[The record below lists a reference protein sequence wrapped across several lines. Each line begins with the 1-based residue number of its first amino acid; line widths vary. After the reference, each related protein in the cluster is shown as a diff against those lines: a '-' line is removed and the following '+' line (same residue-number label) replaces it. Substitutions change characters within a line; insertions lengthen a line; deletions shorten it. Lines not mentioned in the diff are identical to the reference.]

1 MLSYMQNSKISKVLV
16 IDDDL
21 DICALLKRFLS
32 KNDFDVQTAHTGQ
45 SALKLVEKSKFDVV
59 LCDFRLP
66 DKDGIE
72 MVLEIKKISPSTQVI
87 VITGYSDVKMAVK
100 VIKRGAFEYV
110 TKPIHPEEILLSIQQ
125 ALAER
130 KDISKSEPQ
139 EISEKKKSL
148 PSSGPSFVKGKSER
162 SKQLYKLM
170 DLVAPTDMT
179 VIVLGES
186 GTGKEVMANAIHE
199 KSKRSNKK
207 FVSVDCGAIP
217 KEIAGSELFGHKKGS
232 FTGALADKIGHFEE
246 AHGGTLFLDEIGNL
260 SYENQV
266 KLLRVLQ
273 ERKIKRIGDL
283 VEIPVDVRI
292 IVATNEDLKDM
303 VAKGTFREDLYYRI
317 NEFKLELPALRE
329 RITEM
334 DDFANHLLQKAIN
347 DLNKDESMVLNS
359 EVLSRFKNYPWP
371 GNLREMKNV
380 IKRAAL
386 LAPGNEIGL
395 DQLPE
400 DVKNP
405 SYFESSQMN
414 ENDEPVGDL
423 KQIVEQAE
431 RRAIV
436 DVLVKTGYN
445 KSKTAKILGVDRKT
459 LYNKINS
466 YNISFD

>member
-1 MLSYMQNSKISKVLV
+1 MSKVLV

-21 DICALLKRFLS
+21 DICSLLKRFLT
-32 KNDFDVQTAHTGQ
+32 KNDFETETAHTGL
-45 SALKLVEKSKFDVV
+45 SGLKLIEKTKFDVV

-72 MVLEIKKISPSTQVI
+72 MVQEIKRISPSSQII

-110 TKPIHPEEILLSIQQ
+110 TKPIHPEEILLSINH
-125 ALAER
+125 AL
-130 KDISKSEPQ
+130 
-139 EISEKKKSL
+139 SEKKESFTSARVEHKEEKKA
-148 PSSGPSFVKGKSER
+148 PSQQAPEFIKGKSER
-162 SKQLYKLM
+162 SKQLYQLM
-170 DLVAPTDMT
+170 DLVAPTNMT

-186 GTGKEVMANAIHE
+186 GTGKEVMANAIHNN
-199 KSKRSNKK
+199 SKRKNKK

-317 NEFKLELPALRE
+317 NEFKLELTALRE
-329 RITEM
+329 RKTEIPE
-334 DDFANHLLQKAIN
+334 FANHLLNRAIH
-347 DLNKDESMVLNS
+347 DLNKAEDLKLNDEVI
-359 EVLSRFKNYPWP
+359 EVFKTYPWP

-386 LAPGNEIGL
+386 VSTSKEISL
-395 DQLPE
+395 DNIPE
-400 DVKNP
+400 EIKNP
-405 SYFESSQMN
+405 NYFQSSQ
-414 ENDEPVGDL
+414 EAGSQEQAGSL
-423 KQIVEQAE
+423 KEIVEQAE

-436 DVLVKTGYN
+436 DVLVKTGNN

-459 LYNKINS
+459 LYNKMNS
-466 YNISFD
+466 YDITLE